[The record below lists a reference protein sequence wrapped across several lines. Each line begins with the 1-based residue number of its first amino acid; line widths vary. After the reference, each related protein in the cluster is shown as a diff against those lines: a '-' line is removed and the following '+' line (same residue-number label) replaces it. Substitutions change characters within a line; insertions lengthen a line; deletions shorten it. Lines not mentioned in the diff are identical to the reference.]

1 MSEQRTI
8 LAVFA
13 HPDDEALGV
22 GATLARYAAEG
33 ARVALVCATRGEVG
47 EISDPALAT
56 PETLGAVREQELRCS
71 CQALGIG
78 EPLFLGY
85 RDSGMAGTDE
95 NRHPAAFVNADF
107 EEVVGKVVRVIR
119 ELRPQVM
126 VTFDRSGG
134 YGHPDHVRAHE
145 VATDAFHA
153 AGDPARFLDS
163 LQDGLQPYSP
173 QHLYYTAIPRGFF
186 KNMLTHLKDMGV
198 DAGPMGQI
206 DLDRVGTADEEITV
220 AIESGE
226 YVQNKLR
233 AFACH
238 CTQLSPES
246 VFSRLPEGVRMGFM
260 AREHF
265 VEAGVGATGAI
276 KTDLFSP

>member
-1 MSEQRTI
+1 MSDLRTI

-33 ARVALVCATRGEVG
+33 VRVVLVCATRGEVG
-47 EISDPALAT
+47 EIADPSLAT
-56 PETLGAVREQELRCS
+56 PETLGAVRERELRCS

-85 RDSGMAGTDE
+85 RDSGMAGTDD
-95 NRHPAAFVNADF
+95 NRHPDAFVNADF
-107 EEVVGKVVRVIR
+107 EEAVGKVVRIVR
-119 ELRPQVM
+119 KLRPQVM
-126 VTFDRSGG
+126 VTFDPSGG
-134 YGHPDHVRAHE
+134 YGHPDHIRIHE
-145 VATDAFHA
+145 VATAAFQR
-153 AGDPARFLDS
+153 AGDRGQFPDS
-163 LQDGLQPYSP
+163 LGDGLRPYSP
-173 QHLYYTAIPRGFF
+173 QHLYYTVIPRGFF
-186 KNMLTHLKDMGV
+186 KSMVARLKDMGV
-198 DAGPMGQI
+198 DTGSFGQV
-206 DLDRVGTADEEITV
+206 DLDRLGTADEEIAV

-238 CTQLSPES
+238 RTQLSPDS
-246 VFSRLPEGVRMGFM
+246 VFSRLPEGVRQGFM

-265 VEAGVGATGAI
+265 VEAGVQATGEV
-276 KTDLFSP
+276 KSDLFAP